1 MNYKELENNLFNELN
16 SDTYLALREL
26 VKDLENGEVKKLELH
41 SIFDLVVCAS
51 CGNIELAENINTD
64 LDNRLL
70 CEDCYGDLEK

>member
-51 CGNIELAENINTD
+51 CENIELAENINTD
-64 LDNRLL
+64 LDDRLL